1 MQRSLQRMVR
11 SMCTESGM
19 CSFTL
24 LSNSQDVRSAMSQTS
39 GGLRAAARA
48 SAALGRPFSAHQRR
62 GLEDLLAEDLGWFVL
77 SLAVLTRV
85 RSAYLFA
92 VLVHIASYDPS

>member
-19 CSFTL
+19 CRLTL

-39 GGLRAAARA
+39 GGLLAAGRARAA
-48 SAALGRPFSAHQRR
+48 LCRPFPARQRR
-62 GLEDLLAEDLGWFVL
+62 GLEDLLAEDLGRLVFALASL
-77 SLAVLTRV
+77 SRIRLPNPLA
-85 RSAYLFA
+85 A
-92 VLVHIASYDPS
+92 LVHIASYDPS

>member
-11 SMCTESGM
+11 SMCTESVM
-19 CSFTL
+19 RSLTL

-39 GGLRAAARA
+39 GVLLAAARA
-48 SAALGRPFSAHQRR
+48 RAALGRPLSARQRR

-77 SLAVLTRV
+77 PLAVLTRV
-85 RSAYLFA
+85 RSAYPLA
-92 VLVHIASYDPS
+92 VLAHIASCDPS